1 MSPDTQTGTQ
11 ASALNKSQ
19 SQMLADHSSKE
30 PPFAGWRM
38 IAIAFFVDFISVGFF
53 FYSFGIFFLALTQ
66 EFGAT
71 RLGVSLIFMVSS
83 IVGALFGPFIGRLL
97 DQRPIKP
104 IMISGAVLLATGYG
118 LLSQI
123 TAMWQ
128 FYLIAGTF
136 LALGGSTMGGQSSS
150 KLVANWFSQKR
161 GFALGIATMGISG
174 SGVLMPSLA
183 SFLIEELGWRY
194 SYMIYSLT
202 IVAIVIPIIALWV
215 ITAPEDIG
223 QLPDGE
229 KQTDKNT
236 ETHPII
242 EPLAGWSSVDILKS
256 ANFWLIACTFAVLIG
271 AFQAILLHLVPQIMD
286 KGFSIEKAAF
296 VLSTAATLGVLGKV
310 VFGWLID
317 RFRAR
322 IAVWLCI
329 GTQFVGAAGILWVD
343 HYPLLLATSALYGF
357 GMGGVVPLN
366 GAVVGQAFGRFYF
379 GRVMGLLRP
388 ATLPILGTAAPFAG
402 WVFDHTG
409 NYLLAYEVFFA
420 AWLLAAVSISLVK
433 LPDLKR

>member
-1 MSPDTQTGTQ
+1 MTHETPTELPRDTLTATPAKE
-11 ASALNKSQ
+11 AS
-19 SQMLADHSSKE
+19 
-30 PPFAGWRM
+30 FAGWRM

-104 IMISGAVLLATGYG
+104 IMIGGAILLATGYG

-128 FYLIAGTF
+128 FYVIAGTF

-150 KLVANWFSQKR
+150 KLVANWFVQKR

-174 SGVLMPSLA
+174 SGVLMPTLA

-194 SYMIYSLT
+194 SYMIFSLT

-229 KQTDKNT
+229 KQAGKNT
-236 ETHPII
+236 ETNTETTPVT
-242 EPLAGWSSVDILKS
+242 EPPTEWSTADILKS

-286 KGFSIEKAAF
+286 KGFSIEKAALA
-296 VLSTAATLGVLGKV
+296 LSIAATLGVLGKV

-322 IAVWLCI
+322 LAVWLCI

-343 HYPLLLATSALYGF
+343 HYALLLATSALYGF

-402 WVFDHTG
+402 WVYDYTG